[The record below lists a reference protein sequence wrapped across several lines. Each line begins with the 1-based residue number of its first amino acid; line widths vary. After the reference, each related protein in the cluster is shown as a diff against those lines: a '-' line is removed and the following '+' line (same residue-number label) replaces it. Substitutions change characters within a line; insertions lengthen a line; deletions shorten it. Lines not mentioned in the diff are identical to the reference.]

1 MQIGFI
7 VILIIAIF
15 VAIFAIQNGTPVPV
29 DLFFARYEMPLAVIM
44 MACLILGAVII
55 LILGTTRQFKK
66 RSEQKELKNKLKAFE
81 TEKAQSEINIKAI
94 ESEKQNLTN
103 TNAELSTKVT
113 ELSTKVAQLNDKIK
127 LQEKELT
134 AKVQEL
140 ETLKTQTSSEIENV
154 TEIIDEG
161 VAQISDENSEVES
174 QWI

>member
-66 RSEQKELKNKLKAFE
+66 RSEQKELKNKIKAFE

-103 TNAELSTKVT
+103 TNAELSTKV
-113 ELSTKVAQLNDKIK
+113 AQLNDKIK
-127 LQEKELT
+127 LQEKELN

-174 QWI
+174 Q

>member
-127 LQEKELT
+127 LQEKEFN

-174 QWI
+174 Q

>member
-103 TNAELSTKVT
+103 TNAELSTKV
-113 ELSTKVAQLNDKIK
+113 AQLNDKIK

-174 QWI
+174 Q

>member
-103 TNAELSTKVT
+103 TNAELSTKV
-113 ELSTKVAQLNDKIK
+113 AQLNDKIK
-127 LQEKELT
+127 LQEKELN

-174 QWI
+174 Q

>member
-66 RSEQKELKNKLKAFE
+66 RSEQKELKNKIKAFE

-103 TNAELSTKVT
+103 TNA

-174 QWI
+174 Q

>member
-66 RSEQKELKNKLKAFE
+66 RSEQKELKNKIKAFE

-103 TNAELSTKVT
+103 TNAELSTKV
-113 ELSTKVAQLNDKIK
+113 AQLNDKIK
-127 LQEKELT
+127 LQEKEFN